1 MSSYGELIQAL
12 RVLKNV
18 KEKRHGIKTLASLC
32 SNRAFQ
38 VRIVQRGG
46 WRTAILPL
54 IISLDEDC
62 RMYAALAVANLSTS
76 AATHPQLLEEEV
88 LRHLVPILQSEEVQE
103 VIAYV
108 LNALGNFA
116 CSEIMWHELQQMNAA
131 DGILTILKQTQR
143 EEIRINC
150 LFCLANLTA
159 DPWHRK
165 WMMGKEVY
173 EIIWSYMQDPNYT
186 IMSYSL
192 AILRGLAVET
202 EAQELF
208 PSMGLVPLLIGI
220 YHSQCPQSLK
230 TLSMDLLLHF
240 SMFKQNAGLMME
252 KEVAQVIEL
261 AGRGTGHVEYV
272 PIGIAIIANIC
283 ESVDLHDRIV
293 ESPLFEVLTEH
304 IHNDNTNVQTHVIR
318 ALMQL
323 SLSPKYHHV
332 ILTTGAMANVCPIA
346 LTQRLSIGMRTNAL
360 QMMAA
365 VCATHPTTPTTS
377 DIIDLMFLIVNS
389 EENIDIRRAAA
400 LVIANASSDSGNLAG
415 RSQWTG
421 GRCCIGS
428 GVTSEVYQGHWTRIG
443 QVVAIKAITERSAI
457 RPDEQLAFAREMH
470 ILTQVQHEN
479 LVKFYGVCIDMPPL
493 RIITEFCEGGAC
505 FELLHNSDEVDLI
518 WPQQIK
524 MCKDVAAAMCYLHT
538 FDPMIIHR
546 DLKSLNLLLDR
557 PVFGP
562 TDEPVVKVCDFG
574 VAKLQA
580 SPEGWGQM
588 TAQAGTKHW
597 MAPEMWRGTKYDEKV
612 DVFSYAMVVYEI
624 VCREVPFEQEE
635 PHLRRNRHI
644 LRAKGELNHEK
655 ATFRGSSAE
664 LKAAQQKYN
673 HGE

>member
-32 SNRAFQ
+32 ANRAFQ

-116 CSEIMWHELQQMNAA
+116 CSNIMWHELQQMNAA

-159 DPWHRK
+159 DPWHRR

-173 EIIWSYMQDPNYT
+173 EIIWGYMQDPSYT

-252 KEVAQVIEL
+252 KEVAQVIQL
-261 AGRGTGHVEYV
+261 AGRGTGHVEYI

-346 LTQRLSIGMRTNAL
+346 MTERLSIAMRTNGL

-365 VCATHPTTPTTS
+365 VCATHPTTPTAS
-377 DIIDLMFLIVNS
+377 DIIDLMFLICNS
-389 EENIDIRRAAA
+389 MENIDIRRAAA
-400 LVIANASSDSGNLAG
+400 LVIANASSDLGNLAAASTSLINE
-415 RSQWTG
+415 R
-421 GRCCIGS
+421 CIGT
-428 GVTSEVYQGHWTRIG
+428 GVTSEVYKGYWTRINT
-443 QVVAIKAITERSAI
+443 VVAIKQITERTAI
-457 RPDEQLAFAREMH
+457 REDEQLAFAREMKV
-470 ILTQVQHEN
+470 LTKVQHEN
-479 LVKFYGVCIDMPPL
+479 LVRLYGVCGMDSPL
-493 RIITEFCEGGAC
+493 RIVTEFCEGGAC
-505 FELLHNSDEVDLI
+505 FELLHNAEDVDLI
-518 WPQQIK
+518 FPQQIK

-538 FDPMIIHR
+538 FEPMIIHR
-546 DLKSLNLLLDR
+546 DLKSLNLLLDK
-557 PVFGP
+557 PVLGP
-562 TDEPVVKVCDFG
+562 QDLPLVKVCDFG

-580 SPEGWGQM
+580 PEGQWGQM

-597 MAPEMWRGTKYDEKV
+597 MAPEMWTSSRYDEKV
-612 DVFSYAMVVYEI
+612 DVFSYAMVIYEI
-624 VCREVPFEQEE
+624 ICREVPFEEEE
-635 PHLRRNRHI
+635 P
-644 LRAKGELNHEK
+644 ADVG
-655 ATFRGSSAE
+655 
-664 LKAAQQKYN
+664 KYTLA
-673 HGE
+673 GVRPDMDAVPPDTPPEI